1 MYPCTTG
8 YGKQETALEH
18 ECPECPPRSLA
29 THAGGAGRSHRS
41 VPCASHLGNQ
51 GGNLLAVCTGTEPA
65 QQVTPGKSAQH
76 GESNRVGAI
85 TWKISQV
92 ALTEGLPR
100 VTPERS
106 PEIWHWWLRYCWSM
120 EDPGAWR
127 HGRDP
132 SGPHL
137 WPGPSP

>member
-29 THAGGAGRSHRS
+29 THAGGAGRRHRS

-106 PEIWHWWLRYCWSM
+106 PEIWHRWLRYCWSM